1 MWSKLDD
8 KLHNHQ
14 KARKAATNGQGK
26 PDLEPLGLWLVCLS
40 YCGDQLTDGFV
51 PAWYVATWVPGRKGV
66 ALAERLVAAG
76 LWERALVGGE
86 KGWQVHDY
94 LDFNK
99 PREWV
104 IANREASAKRQAA
117 WREAQAQ
124 KALDAAE
131 QASDADG

>member
-26 PDLEPLGLWLVCLS
+26 PDLEPLGLWVVCLS

-66 ALAERLVAAG
+66 ALADRLVAAG
-76 LWERALVGGE
+76 LWERAELDGE
-86 KGWQVHDY
+86 KGWQFHDF
-94 LDFNK
+94 LALN
-99 PREWV
+99 PCREKV
-104 IANREASAKRQAA
+104 LADREASAKRQAA
-117 WREAQAQ
+117 WRANKALEQAQ
-124 KALDAAE
+124 GV
-131 QASDADG
+131 SDAGG